1 MKLKNVTL
9 AFADDH
15 PQAHSVILYTY
26 SQSSMNISQN
36 LWGCWLVWEA
46 HKVISRLAV
55 HSSETLPPMLKS
67 IPYLKGADVLTM
79 VPQKS
84 ISVWC
89 QTNILSEMTMVWV
102 G

>member
-1 MKLKNVTL
+1 MRST
-9 AFADDH
+9 
-15 PQAHSVILYTY
+15 
-26 SQSSMNISQN
+26 QN
-36 LWGCWLVWEA
+36 Y
-46 HKVISRLAV
+46 SRLAV
-55 HSSETLPPMLKS
+55 HSSETLPPMLKN
-67 IPYLKGADVLTM
+67 IPYLKGAFVVTM